1 MPRPRRYESAAQRQA
16 AYRERQRRRS
26 LEDQLA
32 AVPWPAAWRT
42 ELTAFARRHGVAAA
56 REAEDL
62 LQAQLDA
69 RPHEP
74 VVELKLSLLDASRID
89 TASPGSW
96 AISLDGER
104 VLGGL
109 ADGPIDAADLVMQR
123 SAQELR
129 DLIDY
134 DRLDDAA
141 IAEVLRQALASNAAP
156 LVAALLVAVGA
167 WPLHHHQ
174 AEPRPSDDDS

>member
-42 ELTAFARRHGVAAA
+42 ELTAFAWRHGVAAA

-74 VVELKLSLLDASRID
+74 VVELKLSLLDAGRID

-109 ADGPIDAADLVMQR
+109 ADGPVDALDLVGQR

-129 DLIDY
+129 DRIDY
-134 DRLDDAA
+134 GRLDDAA
-141 IAEVLRQALASNAAP
+141 IAEVLRQ
-156 LVAALLVAVGA
+156 
-167 WPLHHHQ
+167 HQ
-174 AEPRPSDDDS
+174 GEPRPDDDES

>member
-16 AYRERQRRRS
+16 AYRDRQRRRD
-26 LEDQLA
+26 LEEQLA

-56 REAEDL
+56 CEAEDL
-62 LQAQLDA
+62 LWAQLDA

-74 VVELKLSLLDASRID
+74 VIELKLSLLDASRID
-89 TASPGSW
+89 SASPGSW
-96 AISLDGER
+96 AISLDGEH

-109 ADGPIDAADLVMQR
+109 ADGPVDAADLVRQR

-129 DLIDY
+129 DRID
-134 DRLDDAA
+134 DGRLAA
-141 IAEVLRQALASNAAP
+141 RPPGRAPAAHALAA
-156 LVAALLVAVGA
+156 
-167 WPLHHHQ
+167 Q
-174 AEPRPSDDDS
+174 

>member
-1 MPRPRRYESAAQRQA
+1 MPRPRRYESAAARQA
-16 AYRERQRRRS
+16 AYRERQRRRD
-26 LEDQLA
+26 LEEQLA
-32 AVPWPAAWRT
+32 AVPWPAAWRN

-74 VVELKLSLLDASRID
+74 VVELTLSLLDASRID
-89 TASPGSW
+89 SPSPGSW
-96 AISLDGER
+96 SISLDGER

-109 ADGPIDAADLVMQR
+109 ADGPVDAADLVRQH

-129 DLIDY
+129 DKIDEG
-134 DRLDDAA
+134 RLDDVA
-141 IAEVLRQALASNAAP
+141 IAEVLRQALTGNAAP
-156 LVAALLVAVGA
+156 LVAVVLVAASA
-167 WPLHHHQ
+167 WPLPLHQ
-174 AEPRPSDDDS
+174 GEPRAGDDDS